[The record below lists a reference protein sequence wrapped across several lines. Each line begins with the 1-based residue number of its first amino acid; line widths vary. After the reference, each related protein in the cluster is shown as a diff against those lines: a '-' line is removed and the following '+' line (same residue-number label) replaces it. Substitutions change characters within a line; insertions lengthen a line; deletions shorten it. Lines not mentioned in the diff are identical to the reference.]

1 MELARGVA
9 LRRAGESIEKADM
22 RDYGWSLLASW
33 DGTEVIRQEVPAGRR
48 FGLQPQ
54 EGWSALECF
63 LVLNGQAVWEEG
75 TPPLIVKPGDYLS
88 GTPVEEP
95 VMLRALT
102 DLTLL
107 YVCSRPSFHMVS
119 RQVAYLQELA
129 VTVEEKDGY
138 TEGHCRRIRDLS
150 VQIGRRLHLDPVQQF
165 HLFHGSYLHDL
176 GKLAVPDSILNKP
189 GRLTEEEWRTM
200 KQHPVTGSRMLANTS
215 VAGAARIL
223 EQHHERLDGSG
234 YPQGLA
240 GDQICIEAQ
249 IVAVVDS
256 FDAMTSDRVYR
267 RGMGWKSALAELEE
281 GAGRLYNP
289 QVVEA
294 LAEVLR
300 LERPSADEEGVA

>member
-9 LRRAGESIEKADM
+9 LRRAGEFIEKADL
-22 RDYGWSLLASW
+22 RDYGWHLLASW
-33 DGTEVIRQEVPAGRR
+33 DGTEVIRQEVPAGKR
-48 FGLQPQ
+48 FGLHPQ

-63 LVLNGQAVWEEG
+63 FVLEGQAVWEEG
-75 TPPLIVKPGDYLS
+75 NPPVIVKSGDYLAGS
-88 GTPVEEP
+88 PVEEP

-107 YVCSRPSFHMVS
+107 YVCSQPSFHMVS
-119 RQVAYLQELA
+119 DQVAYLQKLA

-150 VQIGRRLHLDPVQQF
+150 VQIGRRLRLDPVQQF
-165 HLFHGSYLHDL
+165 YLFHGSYMHDL
-176 GKLAVPDSILNKP
+176 GKLAVPDAILNKP
-189 GRLTEEEWRTM
+189 GRLTEEEWRIM
-200 KQHPVTGSRMLANTS
+200 KQHPLTGGRMLANTP

-234 YPQGLA
+234 YPLGLV
-240 GDQICIEAQ
+240 GDQICLEAQ

-267 RGMGWKSALAELEE
+267 RAMSWEAALAELEE
-281 GAGRLYNP
+281 GMGRLYNP
-289 QVVEA
+289 QAVEA
-294 LAEVLR
+294 LAEVL
-300 LERPSADEEGVA
+300 ERKPSDEQEGVA